1 MWDYWSELEIMG
13 PDDRYLEFEK
23 LHLRSMPTEKLIKRY
38 NELSAH
44 LDEKRRNEP
53 PMKRGR
59 KNKYRGWVTH
69 THNCQELLDFI
80 EGELIERKQKDPLG
94 KIEYKEEWWMY

>member
-1 MWDYWSELEIMG
+1 MWDYRSEFEIIE
-13 PDDRYLEFEK
+13 PDDSYLKFEK
-23 LHLRSMPTEKLIKRY
+23 LHLKSMPTDKLIDEF

-44 LDEKRRNEP
+44 LDEQRENEP

-59 KNKYRGWVTH
+59 KNEYRAWITH

-80 EGELIERKQKDPLG
+80 AGELIERKQKDPLG